1 MAEGGRSMGPG
12 ASRRRAGERPGG
24 HHATRCP
31 ARSGPHPGRPAPECM
46 ADGRTALSQHRRRS
60 PGRRRAAR
68 RSGFLFPVAMTAIA
82 LITGT
87 TVAGYLF
94 VRADHS
100 NVGAAF
106 AAAALPGSRAMDVLM
121 EARQQMIVMNTAS
134 HTMRIVGAPR
144 LASTA
149 SATAATSTN
158 TGTGGGSAG
167 GGAATA
173 NVPPPNPGTAQSIAY
188 NMMASFGFDPKT
200 QFGCL
205 DNIWSRESGWRWNA
219 QNASGAYGIPQAL
232 PGSKMASSG
241 ADWQTNPATQIN
253 WGLGYIKSTY
263 GSPCQAWAFWQANG
277 YY

>member
-1 MAEGGRSMGPG
+1 
-12 ASRRRAGERPGG
+12 
-24 HHATRCP
+24 
-31 ARSGPHPGRPAPECM
+31 
-46 ADGRTALSQHRRRS
+46 
-60 PGRRRAAR
+60 
-68 RSGFLFPVAMTAIA
+68 MTAIV

-94 VRADHS
+94 VRADRT

-106 AAAALPGSRAMDVLM
+106 AAATLPGSRAMSVLE
-121 EARQQMIVMNTAS
+121 EARQQMIVLNTAS
-134 HTMRIVGAPR
+134 HTMHIVGAPK

-149 SATAATSTN
+149 SATAATSPSPTSGGGGG
-158 TGTGGGSAG
+158 GTGAG
-167 GGAATA
+167 TTVNA
-173 NVPPPNPGTAQSIAY
+173 PPPNPGTAQSIAY
-188 NMMASFGFDPKT
+188 NMMSSFGFDPKT

-205 DNIWSRESGWRWNA
+205 NNIWARESGWRYNA
-219 QNASGAYGIPQAL
+219 ENASGAYGIPQAL

-263 GSPCQAWAFWQANG
+263 GTPCNAWAFWQAHG